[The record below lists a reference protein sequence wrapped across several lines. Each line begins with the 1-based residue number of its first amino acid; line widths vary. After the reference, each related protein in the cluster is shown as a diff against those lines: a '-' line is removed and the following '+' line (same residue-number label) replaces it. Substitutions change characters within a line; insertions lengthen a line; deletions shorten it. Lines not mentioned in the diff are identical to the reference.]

1 MKHKTQHKMLF
12 APPIYDT
19 PQSLAFFYAARPT
32 PPLSLPIL
40 PAMLPKFEETEIYVV
55 LVPLS

>member
-1 MKHKTQHKMLF
+1 MLIT
-12 APPIYDT
+12 APIYDT
-19 PQSLAFFYAARPT
+19 PQSITFYAARPT
-32 PPLSLPIL
+32 PPLILPIL